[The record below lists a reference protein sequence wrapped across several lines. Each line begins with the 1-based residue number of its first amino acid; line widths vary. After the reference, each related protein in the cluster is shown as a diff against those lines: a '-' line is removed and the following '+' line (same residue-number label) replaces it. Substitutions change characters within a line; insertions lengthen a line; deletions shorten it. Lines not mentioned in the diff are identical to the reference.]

1 MTYIKKFC
9 ESKSLKLGLAVLFS
23 IILYFSFSTVISNAT
38 ENVDEIE
45 PNDTKA
51 QAQEIKATTETAASY
66 NPSNIVGR
74 YRVHGETSSTDA
86 DWFKVHLREG
96 THYVCCSLKSLNF
109 YIEDANGNSIYD
121 QTFSS
126 SDDGQAFAFNVKEDG
141 YYLIEILGTSEKE
154 YWFTVG
160 NPIYKIDSCM
170 GGWWDIRLETVRMG
184 TIRSSFRCPVR
195 LIYLWIISRK

>member
-74 YRVHGETSSTDA
+74 YRVHGVD
-86 DWFKVHLREG
+86 
-96 THYVCCSLKSLNF
+96 
-109 YIEDANGNSIYD
+109 IYD
-121 QTFSS
+121 VVAPKS
-126 SDDGQAFAFNVKEDG
+126 
-141 YYLIEILGTSEKE
+141 
-154 YWFTVG
+154 VG
-160 NPIYKIDSCM
+160 
-170 GGWWDIRLETVRMG
+170 
-184 TIRSSFRCPVR
+184 
-195 LIYLWIISRK
+195 SRV